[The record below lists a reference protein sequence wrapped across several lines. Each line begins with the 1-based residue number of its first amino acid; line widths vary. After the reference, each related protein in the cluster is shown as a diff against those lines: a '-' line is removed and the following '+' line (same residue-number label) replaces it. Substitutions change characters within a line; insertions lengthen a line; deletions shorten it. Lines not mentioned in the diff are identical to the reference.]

1 MTEEQLQSKCY
12 LWFHNEFVQERKM
25 LFHVDNNS
33 WNATIGAR
41 KKALGVVS
49 GVSDFILI
57 LFIDVVFIEMKIPG
71 GVQSEDQIKFQKMV
85 EARGHKY
92 QIIYSF
98 EQFKDFIRSQ
108 LFKLENKYGKPL
120 GDS

>member
-1 MTEEQLQSKCY
+1 
-12 LWFHNEFVQERKM
+12 M